1 MINLYNNFDNLRF
14 TLITKFKDALLNNKE
29 QDSCGLMGGT
39 LGELLFLLYYYDLT
53 KERYILDYIF
63 SKLDKIITMS
73 NSYNKIGYSFSHG
86 LSGIGWFIDVVKRK
100 GLIDSSSND
109 VLGSVDEVIF
119 NHSLE
124 DLKFGYYD
132 YISGSL
138 GALVYFLR
146 KESPPIHYIKQYLEV
161 LNQIKQSKG
170 NQFFLYENEKKISCN
185 FGLSHGIPSIIA
197 ILLIAYE
204 KKICTSLSHN
214 LISGFVEFLL
224 SNMHT
229 PENKGDTY
237 FSYSTDF
244 PARPTRLAWCYGDL
258 GVGYILY
265 KTSIM
270 LGAGQ
275 LEAKAL
281 EILSYTAKRSDPIQN
296 WVFDACLCHG
306 SAGIAYL
313 FRKVYDISSDR
324 VFADTSEYWYQKTI
338 ELGCN
343 PDGIGGYLFQK
354 KGLKLP
360 IRGFL
365 EGVAGIGI
373 SLISAYYEVDTTWD
387 EVLLL

>member
-53 KERYILDYIF
+53 KERYILAYIF

-124 DLKFGYYD
+124 DLKSGYYD

-360 IRGFL
+360 VRGFL

>member
-1 MINLYNNFDNLRF
+1 MNNLDNNLDNLRF
-14 TLITKFKDALLNNKE
+14 TLITKIKDALLNNKE

-53 KERYILDYIF
+53 KEQYILDYSF
-63 SKLDKIITMS
+63 STLDKIITMS

-86 LSGIGWFIDVVKRK
+86 LSGLGWFIDVVKRK

-119 NHSLE
+119 YNSLE
-124 DLKFGYYD
+124 DLKCGYYD
-132 YISGSL
+132 YISRSL

-146 KESPPIHYIKQYLEV
+146 KENPPIHYIKQYLEV

-185 FGLSHGIPSIIA
+185 LGLSHGIPSIIA
-197 ILLIAYE
+197 ILLVSYQ
-204 KKICTSLSHN
+204 KKICTSLSYN

-224 SNMHT
+224 SSMHT

-237 FSYSTDF
+237 FSYSTDL
-244 PARPTRLAWCYGDL
+244 PTRPTRLAWCYGDL
-258 GVGYILY
+258 GIGYILY

-270 LGAGQ
+270 LGDSQ

-281 EILSYTAKRSDPIQN
+281 EILYYTAKRLDPIQN

-306 SAGIAYL
+306 SSGIAYL
-313 FRKVYDISSDR
+313 FQKVYKISGDR
-324 VFADTSEYWYQKTI
+324 VFADTSEYWYQKTM
-338 ELGCN
+338 ELGGN
-343 PDGIGGYLFQK
+343 IDGIGGYLFLK
-354 KGLKLP
+354 KEFKLP

-365 EGVAGIGI
+365 EGVAGVGI
-373 SLISAYYEVDTTWD
+373 SFISAYYNGDMTWD
-387 EVLLL
+387 EMLLL